1 MTLAALGAIGA
12 AVFTASFVS
21 GIFGLAGG
29 MILLG
34 TLLIFFDVA
43 TGMVL
48 FSLLTTP
55 GNAWRVVM
63 WWRYID
69 WRIWFGYLAGGVA
82 AFVVLRFIEVV
93 PSKAVVYLLLG
104 LMPWFIEL
112 LPRGL
117 QPSITW
123 RGVSVISGFATTG
136 IQLMAGNGGM
146 FLDIFFQKSELDRK
160 VTVATK
166 TASQTIGNVLRF
178 VYFGSIGN
186 ALEVMPPWAFAAAVL
201 LAIAGTSLAP
211 LVLERMTDHGFR
223 QWTRKLILLVSL
235 VFLTR
240 AAWLFWNG

>member
-1 MTLAALGAIGA
+1 MTLAALSAIGA
-12 AVFTASFVS
+12 AVFAASFVS

-34 TLLIFFDVA
+34 VLLIFLDVT
-43 TGMVL
+43 TGMVM

-55 GNAWRVVM
+55 GNAWRVVT
-63 WWRYID
+63 WWRYIN
-69 WRIWFGYLAGGVA
+69 WPIWFGYLAGAVL
-82 AFVVLRFIEVV
+82 AFVVLRFIAFV
-93 PSKAVVYLLLG
+93 PSKALVYLLLG
-104 LMPWFIEL
+104 LMPWLIEL
-112 LPRGL
+112 LPRAL

-123 RGVSVISGFATTG
+123 RGVSVFSGFATTG

-166 TASQTIGNVLRF
+166 AASQTIGNVMRF
-178 VYFGSIGN
+178 IYFGSIGD
-186 ALEVMPPWAFAAAVL
+186 ALTLVPPWAFAAAVA

-223 QWTRKLILLVSL
+223 QWTRKLIFLVSA
-235 VFLTR
+235 VFLAR
-240 AAWLFWNG
+240 AGWLFWNG